1 VVVTVCNV
9 AVPGERT
16 RMGSAAAPGPG
27 RFVGTDRGSGRSDW
41 RTSLYA
47 CAMPKASP
55 DNPRPIGSVHRKR
68 VVKRH
73 QPGGSPRLWNVVA
86 IALGVFLTVAGVMH
100 FANPSFFDAIVPPW
114 LWPSERFWTYAS
126 GVAEIIVGPLVIFR
140 RTRRVGALAAVV
152 LLIAVY
158 PANLYMVW
166 DWRDRSVSE
175 QFVSW
180 IRLPFQ
186 FVFIWLAWSVAKNQS
201 NPA

>member
-1 VVVTVCNV
+1 
-9 AVPGERT
+9 
-16 RMGSAAAPGPG
+16 
-27 RFVGTDRGSGRSDW
+27 
-41 RTSLYA
+41 
-47 CAMPKASP
+47 MPKASP

-152 LLIAVY
+152 LLIAVFVQSRSNSFRGY
-158 PANLYMVW
+158 VCRSSSYSSGWLGLSPRTSRIRPEA
-166 DWRDRSVSE
+166 DGEQIGADRH
-175 QFVSW
+175 
-180 IRLPFQ
+180 RY
-186 FVFIWLAWSVAKNQS
+186 
-201 NPA
+201 